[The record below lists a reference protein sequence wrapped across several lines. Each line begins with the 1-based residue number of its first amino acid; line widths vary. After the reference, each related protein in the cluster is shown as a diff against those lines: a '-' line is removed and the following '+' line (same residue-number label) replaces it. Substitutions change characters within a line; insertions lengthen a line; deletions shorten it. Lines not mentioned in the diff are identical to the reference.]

1 MSLARWLILLLVVTV
16 LALTLAVAAVYFLS
30 WRNLDH
36 RQEEQW
42 ADYAQAV
49 VRQIEARSRD
59 LQDLV
64 AGLAHDP
71 RWPEILDSS
80 DREAEERRLAGLVP
94 GALWVRVL
102 SPDLEEPVGRLSF
115 ADLDLVRRA
124 VGDDPPPAVQGAAAE
139 RHLAVA
145 RAIRDGE
152 RIPAVLLV
160 ALDPDWLQRG
170 LPTPKRGAFAITQ
183 GDLTLVRRGDGTSA
197 AGPSAT
203 IPIPGTRWQLR
214 YWLPP
219 TEPGGIQWA
228 VLAALS
234 ALLPI
239 FALVYACR
247 RWWRQA
253 VAKDGAT
260 LLNLVNDLMNGT
272 VASSYRAA
280 LPELQPLIDQLLF
293 SCRLPGTTTPSVKK
307 EIPGSTEEK
316 KRMEDASGMTVEGSG
331 GDDETPVH
339 ESSQTSSE
347 VTVPESVF
355 TACHLRGDAET
366 MAPAVFHA
374 LGRAIGSEV
383 LAQGE
388 QTVSVGRDRRQGGEE
403 RAEALIEGLRACG
416 CDVLDLGV
424 VPAPL
429 VYFACH
435 YLTGRSGVM
444 VTGGSAP
451 AEWSGLKVVIA
462 GEPWHGDRLRR
473 LHRRLQDQDLRSGM
487 GSVESRDL
495 LADYIGAVIDDVQ
508 IGRPMK
514 VVVDVG
520 AGVAGEVVPALLRTL
535 GCEVE
540 ECRSEML
547 DPGVEGALARLCAQV
562 RNDPEAELG
571 LAFDGDGDR
580 LAVVDARGRWV
591 PTDRVLMLLAADV
604 LSREPG
610 GDVVFDVECGR
621 HLARHI
627 VQHGGRPVVAPVGY
641 CHLHAKAEDVVA
653 PLAGG
658 FSGHLIF
665 RERWFGIDDAI
676 YGAARLLEILSA
688 EPVTSDEVFAQ
699 LPQSVSTP
707 YLEVVLDQGRIA
719 NAMEILQATAD
730 KFFDDAKVDM
740 TSGVRIDFADGWGIV
755 HPADGY
761 DALRLR
767 FEADDRKALERIQ
780 ARFQEWFDAVELAIT
795 VPAGAEVSDG

>member
-1 MSLARWLILLLVVTV
+1 MSLTRWLILLLAVTG
-16 LALTLAVAAVYFLS
+16 LSLLLAVAAVYFLS
-30 WRNLDH
+30 WRNLDQ
-36 RQEEQW
+36 RQREQW

-49 VRQIEARSRD
+49 VRQTEARSRD
-59 LQDLV
+59 LQALV
-64 AGLAHDP
+64 GALARDP

-80 DREAEERRLAGLVP
+80 DWEVEERRLAGMIP
-94 GALWVRVL
+94 EFLWVRL
-102 SPDLEEPVGRLSF
+102 LPPDLEEPTGRLSF
-115 ADLDLVRRA
+115 ADLDLIRQA
-124 VGDDPPPAVQGAAAE
+124 AGEDPPPAVQGAAAE

-145 RAIRDGE
+145 RAIRDGD
-152 RIPAVLLV
+152 RVLAVLLV
-160 ALDPDWLQRG
+160 ALDPAWVRQG
-170 LPTPKRGAFAITQ
+170 LPTPKRGALAITQ
-183 GDLTLVRRGDGTSA
+183 GDLTLARRGDDALPA
-197 AGPSAT
+197 AEPGAT

-219 TEPGGIQWA
+219 AEPEGIWWVVLA
-228 VLAALS
+228 VLL
-234 ALLPI
+234 ALLPVS
-239 FALVYACR
+239 ALVYACR
-247 RWWRQA
+247 RWWKQA

-272 VASSYRAA
+272 VASSYVTVVQ
-280 LPELQPLIDQLLF
+280 ELQPLIDRLLIV
-293 SCRLPGTTTPSVKK
+293 SQSRHVRPEARYPVAEPETAKETAPAPEPLSAGPPVAPS
-307 EIPGSTEEK
+307 PPSTL
-316 KRMEDASGMTVEGSG
+316 
-331 GDDETPVH
+331 
-339 ESSQTSSE
+339 
-347 VTVPESVF
+347 TVPESVF
-355 TACHLRGDAET
+355 TACHLRGDVET
-366 MAPAVFHA
+366 LTPEVFHA

-383 LAQGE
+383 QAQGE
-388 QTVSVGRDRRQGGEE
+388 QTVSVGRDRREGSEA
-403 RAEALIEGLRACG
+403 RAAALIEGLRASG
-416 CDVLDLGV
+416 CDVLDLGA
-424 VPAPL
+424 VPTPL
-429 VYFACH
+429 VSFACH
-435 YLTGRSGVM
+435 YLTSRSGVM

-451 AEWSGLKVVIA
+451 AEHTGLKVVIA
-462 GEPWHGDRLRR
+462 GELWHGDRLRQ
-473 LHRRLQDQDLRSGM
+473 LHRRLQDQDLKSGM

-514 VVVDVG
+514 VVVDAG

-535 GCEVE
+535 GCEVA
-540 ECRSEML
+540 ECRSETML
-547 DPGVEGALARLCAQV
+547 DPGVGNALERLCAQV

-591 PTDRVLMLLAADV
+591 PADRVLMLLVADV

-610 GDVVFDVECGR
+610 GDVVFDLECGR

-641 CHLHAKAEDVVA
+641 CHLYAKAEASAA

-688 EPVTSDEVFAQ
+688 EPETSDEVFAQ
-699 LPQSVSTP
+699 LPQNVSTP
-707 YLEVVLDQGRIA
+707 YLEVTLESGRIE
-719 NAMEILQATAD
+719 NAMKILQATAD

-740 TSGVRIDFADGWGIV
+740 TSGVRTDFADGWGIV
-755 HPADGY
+755 RPADGY

-780 ARFQEWFDAVELAIT
+780 ARFQEWFDTVELAVT
-795 VPAGAEVSDG
+795 LPDGVEVSDG

>member
-1 MSLARWLILLLVVTV
+1 MSLARWLILLLAVTV
-16 LALTLAVAAVYFLS
+16 LSLLLAVAAVYFLS
-30 WRNLDH
+30 WRNLDQ
-36 RQEEQW
+36 RQREQW

-49 VRQIEARSRD
+49 VRQTEARSRD
-59 LQDLV
+59 LQALV
-64 AGLAHDP
+64 TGLARDP
-71 RWPEILDSS
+71 RWPEILNS
-80 DREAEERRLAGLVP
+80 RAWEAEERRLAGTIP
-94 GALWVRVL
+94 QALWVRVL
-102 SPDLEEPVGRLSF
+102 PPDLEEPGGRLSF
-115 ADLDLVRRA
+115 ADLDLIRRA
-124 VGDDPPPAVQGAAAE
+124 VGEDPPPAVQGAAAE
-139 RHLAVA
+139 RHLAIA
-145 RAIRDGE
+145 RAIRDGD
-152 RIPAVLLV
+152 RVPAVLLV
-160 ALDPDWLQRG
+160 ALDPSWVQQG
-170 LPTPKRGAFAITQ
+170 LPTPTRGAFAITQ
-183 GDLTLVRRGDGTSA
+183 GNLTLVRRGDGALPA
-197 AGPSAT
+197 AEPSAT

-219 TEPGGIQWA
+219 AEPEGIQWA
-228 VLAALS
+228 VLAVLL

-239 FALVYACR
+239 SALVYACR
-247 RWWRQA
+247 RWWQQA

-272 VASSYRAA
+272 VASSYVPVIR
-280 LPELQPLIDQLLF
+280 EWQPLIDRLLIV
-293 SCRLPGTTTPSVKK
+293 SQSHRVRPEAKYPVA
-307 EIPGSTEEK
+307 EPE
-316 KRMEDASGMTVEGSG
+316 TVEEPAPAPEPPLADPTASVPSQP
-331 GDDETPVH
+331 PVA
-339 ESSQTSSE
+339 
-347 VTVPESVF
+347 TVPESVF
-355 TACHLRGDAET
+355 TACHLRGTAET
-366 MAPAVFHA
+366 LTPEVFHA

-388 QTVSVGRDRRQGGEE
+388 QTVNVGRDRRQGGEE
-403 RAEALIEGLRACG
+403 RAKALIEGLRASG
-416 CDVLDLGV
+416 CDVLDLGA

-451 AEWSGLKVVIA
+451 AEHTGLKVVIA
-462 GEPWHGDRLRR
+462 GEPWCGDRLRQ
-473 LHRRLQDQDLRSGM
+473 LHRRLRDQDLQSGM
-487 GSVESRDL
+487 GGLESRDL

-508 IGRPMK
+508 IGRPLK

-520 AGVAGEVVPALLRTL
+520 GGVVGEVVPALLRTL

-547 DPGVEGALARLCAQV
+547 DPGVGDALVRLCAQV

-580 LAVVDARGRWV
+580 LAVVDARGNWV

-610 GDVVFDVECGR
+610 ADVVFDLECGR

-641 CHLHAKAEDVVA
+641 CHLYAKAEASAA

-658 FSGHLIF
+658 FGGHLIF

-676 YGAARLLEILSA
+676 YGAARLLEVLSA

-707 YLEVVLDQGRIA
+707 YLEVILEPGQLE
-719 NAMEILQATAD
+719 NAMKILQATAD

-740 TSGVRIDFADGWGIV
+740 TSGVRTDFADGWGIV
-755 HPADGY
+755 RPADGY

-767 FEADDRKALERIQ
+767 FEADDRKALERIR
-780 ARFQEWFDAVELAIT
+780 ARFQEWFDTVELAVT
-795 VPAGAEVSDG
+795 VPGEAEVSDG